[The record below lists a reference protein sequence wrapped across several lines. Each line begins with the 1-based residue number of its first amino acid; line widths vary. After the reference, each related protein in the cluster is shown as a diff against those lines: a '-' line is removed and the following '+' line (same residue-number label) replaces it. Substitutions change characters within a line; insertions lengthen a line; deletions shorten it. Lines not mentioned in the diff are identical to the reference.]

1 MVNTKVNLGGL
12 EMATPL
18 ATASGTF
25 GYGFEYIGAVDYS
38 KLGAVTAKG
47 IRIEPWPGNP
57 MPRHAEVP
65 GGLVNAIGLQGT
77 GCEHFLKYTVPY
89 YKKSLID
96 LYDAVVPMIVNIWG
110 GSVDE
115 YAEVARQLDAASSVP
130 GVPSRPASNASPISV
145 PGVPSRPASNASPI
159 SVPGVPSRPASNAS
173 PIGAIEMN
181 VSCPNVKAGGH
192 TFGQD
197 PKVLFEVVSAV
208 RKATKLPLIVK
219 LAPNVPSIAPYVKAC
234 EDAGADALSMIN
246 TIPAMVIDIEK
257 RQPVLAN
264 VTGGLSGRGIH
275 PAAVKVV
282 YDAHKV
288 TKLPI
293 LAMGGVYEAK
303 DAIEFLLAGATAVA
317 VGTATFTDP
326 GVVGKVYDGIVDYCA
341 RHNFA
346 SVSDLTGALE
356 K

>member
-12 EMATPL
+12 EMPTPV

-25 GYGFEYIGAVDYS
+25 GYGFEYVGAVDYA

-47 IRIEPWPGNP
+47 IRIDPWPGNE
-57 MPRHAEVP
+57 MPRHSEVP

-77 GCEHFLKYTVPY
+77 GIEHFLDITVPWY
-89 YKKSLID
+89 REQVKSKGEEGENAEGSGPKLI
-96 LYDAVVPMIVNIWG
+96 ANIWG
-110 GSVDE
+110 GSVEE
-115 YAEVARQLDAASSVP
+115 YAEVAERMGDKVD
-130 GVPSRPASNASPISV
+130 
-145 PGVPSRPASNASPI
+145 
-159 SVPGVPSRPASNAS
+159 
-173 PIGAIEMN
+173 AIEMN

-197 PKVLFEVVSAV
+197 PKILNEVVSAV

-219 LAPNVPSIAPYVKAC
+219 LAPNVPSIIPYVKAC
-234 EDAGADALSMIN
+234 EDGGADALSMIN

-257 RQPVLAN
+257 RVPVLAN
-264 VTGGLSGRGIH
+264 KTGGLSGRGIH
-275 PAAVKVV
+275 PAAVKLV
-282 YDAHKV
+282 YDAHKA

-317 VGTATFTDP
+317 VGTATFTNP
-326 GVVGKVYDGIVDYCA
+326 NTVAEVYDGIVAYCEK
-341 RHNFA
+341 HGFK
-346 SVSDLTGALE
+346 SVAELTGNLVV
-356 K
+356 

>member
-1 MVNTKVNLGGL
+1 MVNTQVDLGGL
-12 EMATPL
+12 KMSTPV

-25 GYGFEYIGAVDYS
+25 GYGFEYVGAVDYT

-47 IRIEPWPGNP
+47 IRIDPWPGNA
-57 MPRHAEVP
+57 MPRHCEVP

-77 GCEHFLKYTVPY
+77 GIEHFLKITVPWY
-89 YKKSLID
+89 RENAKVPLI
-96 LYDAVVPMIVNIWG
+96 ANIWG

-115 YAEVARQLDAASSVP
+115 YAEVAKRMGDAVD
-130 GVPSRPASNASPISV
+130 
-145 PGVPSRPASNASPI
+145 
-159 SVPGVPSRPASNAS
+159 
-173 PIGAIEMN
+173 AIEMN

-197 PKVLFEVVSAV
+197 PKVLQEVVTAV

-219 LAPNVPSIAPYVKAC
+219 LAPNVPSIVPYVKAC
-234 EDAGADALSMIN
+234 EDAGADALSLIN

-257 RQPVLAN
+257 RVPVLAN

-275 PAAVKVV
+275 PAAVKLV
-282 YDAHKV
+282 YDAHRA

-293 LAMGGVYEAK
+293 LAMGGVYEPK

-317 VGTATFTDP
+317 VGTATFSNP
-326 GVVGKVYDGIVDYCA
+326 GTVAEVYDGIVAYCE
-341 RHNFA
+341 RHGFA
-346 SVSDLTGALE
+346 SVAELTGNLMV
-356 K
+356 